1 MRKLSILL
9 AASTL
14 LPLSAARA
22 DNYAYLTFRSADG
35 TLLSV
40 AAESLTVSFADGKLV
55 ATDGTTT
62 HELTLASLSSM
73 YFTEADVTAIGS
85 LPTADADG
93 SVQAFSL
100 SGTRLGTYASAS
112 EFSRQAAKGIYVIKG
127 NGKTSK
133 VIVR

>member
-9 AASTL
+9 AFTAL

-22 DNYAYLTFRSADG
+22 GDYHYLTFRSADG

-40 AAESLTVSFADGKLV
+40 GTESLTVTFADGKLI

-62 HELTLASLSSM
+62 HELALASLSSM
-73 YFTEADVTAIGS
+73 YFTEADATAIGT
-85 LPTADADG
+85 LPATEGDG
-93 SVQAFSL
+93 RVQVFSV
-100 SGTRLGTYASAS
+100 SGTPLGTFASAS
-112 EFSRQAAKGIYVIKG
+112 AFSRQAAKGVYVIKG

-133 VIVR
+133 IIVR